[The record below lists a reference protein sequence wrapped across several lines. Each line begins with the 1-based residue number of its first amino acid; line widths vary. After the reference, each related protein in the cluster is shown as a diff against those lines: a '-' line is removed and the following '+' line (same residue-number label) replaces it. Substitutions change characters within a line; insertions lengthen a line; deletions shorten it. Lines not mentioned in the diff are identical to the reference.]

1 MSDMIRRSAWA
12 SLLFLALSACA
23 TEDGRRPNII
33 YILADDMGIGDVA
46 AYNAESRIATPSLDQ
61 LAAEGMRFT
70 DAHTNSAVCTPTRY
84 GILTGRYAW
93 RSRLK
98 KGVLNGHSDHLID
111 LGRDTVASL
120 LQRAGYATAA
130 VGKWHL
136 GMDWQSEDDVPLKAD
151 GVGAIPAAPISNG
164 PNEVGFDYYFGIS
177 ASLNMSPHAY
187 IENDRMQG
195 DLVLLETPEAVKA
208 AGLTGAKIGWFDKA
222 FRQDQVMTT
231 FFDKSIDWIRSRQA
245 DDPDQPFFL
254 YLPLNAPHSPIVPRE
269 EFTGASELSPHGDFV
284 MEVDH
289 HVGRLMAALESLGID
304 DDTLVIFT
312 ADNGVSPMAKLDKMQ
327 AQGHYSSGPY
337 RGLKGSLYEGGHRV
351 PFIAR
356 WPGVIGPGRS
366 SDYHLSTTDLMATVA
381 DIVNTPL
388 ADNAGEDSVSFL
400 AALEG
405 GQVDDAV
412 RGGVVYHS
420 DAGFYSIRDGRWKL
434 VLHEEGGTRRKN
446 PKDKDSPV
454 ANAGSTQ
461 LFDMSADPTERVSVA
476 HENQN
481 IVQRLAGQLQKVI
494 DNGRSTPGPAQHNEP
509 PEGKKPWAGRDRVE
523 ALTGADARPN
533 IVLLMADDLG
543 YGDTGFNGNETI
555 KTPSLDQMAA
565 DGVVMT
571 NFHAGAPVC
580 SPTRGTALTGRHAF
594 RYGIYSANT
603 GFLRPGEI
611 TIPELLL
618 EQGYATG
625 HFGKWHLGTLSKTIS
640 SKGDGRNPEENY
652 SPPEWHGYERSFVTE
667 SAVATWNPAQG
678 GRAEDN
684 PFWDDGVALDPEDPS
699 LGGGAGR
706 VVMDS
711 AIPFIRQAVADGKPF
726 FSVIWFHAPHAPVV
740 AGPDYLAMYEG
751 HGEAAHYYG
760 AITEMDEQIGRLRAE
775 LEALGVADNTFITF
789 TSDNGPE
796 GKEVEGKKAGVT
808 GGLRGRKRSL
818 YEGGVRVPTVTVWPG
833 RVSPGTTTDVPTS
846 TLDYLPTV
854 LDILNIGM
862 PDDRPIDGV
871 SMMPLLNGTANT
883 RPEPIPFWHKNRMA
897 LIQGN
902 LKLVM
907 TPDKPDSDELYDLGE
922 DVAEEQDIAA
932 AHEDV
937 AAALRIRLEA
947 FAESARASDNGADY
961 PDGPRE
967 DK

>member
-1 MSDMIRRSAWA
+1 MTGMICRSALV

-23 TEDGRRPNII
+23 ADDGRHPNII
-33 YILADDMGIGDVA
+33 YILADDMGIGDVG
-46 AYNAESRIATPSLDQ
+46 AYNEESRIATPSLDR

-93 RSRLK
+93 RSPLK
-98 KGVLNGHSDHLID
+98 KGVLNGHSDHLIEPD
-111 LGRDTVASL
+111 RETVASL
-120 LQRAGYATAA
+120 LQSHGYATAA

-136 GMDWQSEDDVPLKAD
+136 GMDWQSENDAAVKAD
-151 GVGAIPAAPISNG
+151 GVGAMPQAAIENG
-164 PNEVGFDYYFGIS
+164 PNAVGFDYYFGIS

-187 IENDRMQG
+187 IENNHMLG
-195 DLVLLETPEAVKA
+195 DLVLLETPEDVKA

-222 FRQDQVMTT
+222 FRQDRVMTT
-231 FFDKSIDWIRSRQA
+231 FFDKSIDWIRSQQA
-245 DDPDQPFFL
+245 DGPDQPFFL

-269 EFTGASELSPHGDFV
+269 EFTGASKLSPHGDFV

-289 HVGRLMAALESLGID
+289 HVGRLLAALDELGID
-304 DDTLVIFT
+304 DETLVIFT

-327 AQGHYSSGPY
+327 AQGHFSSGPY

-356 WPGVIGPGRS
+356 WPGVASPGES

-381 DIVNTPL
+381 DIVNMPL

-405 GQVDDAV
+405 EPVEDAV

-420 DAGFYSIRDGRWKL
+420 DAGFYSIRVGQWKL

-446 PKDKDSPV
+446 PKDLNQPV
-454 ANAGSTQ
+454 QNAGQLQ
-461 LFDMSADPTERVSVA
+461 LFDMKADPTERVSVA
-476 HENQN
+476 DENEDV
-481 IVQRLAGQLQKVI
+481 VQRLAGLLQKYI
-494 DNGRSTPGPAQHNEP
+494 DDGRSTPGPVQDNEP
-509 PEGKKPWAGRDRVE
+509 PDGKKPWAGRDRLE
-523 ALTGADARPN
+523 ALTGADIRPN
-533 IVLLMADDLG
+533 IILLMADDLG
-543 YGDTGFNGNETI
+543 YGDTGFNGNEI
-555 KTPSLDQMAA
+555 IRTPSLDQMAA
-565 DGVVMT
+565 DGVIMT

-594 RYGIYSANT
+594 RYGIYSANK
-603 GFLRPGEI
+603 GFLRPGEV

-625 HFGKWHLGTLSKTIS
+625 HFGKWHLGTLSKTMS

-652 SPPEWHGYERSFVTE
+652 SPPARHGYERSFVTE
-667 SAVATWNPAQG
+667 SAVATWDPALG
-678 GRAEDN
+678 GRAVDN
-684 PFWDDGVALDPEDPS
+684 PFWDDGVALDPELSS
-699 LGGGAGR
+699 LQGGAGR
-706 VVMDS
+706 VVMDR
-711 AIPFIRQAVADGKPF
+711 AIPFIRQAVSDGKPF
-726 FSVIWFHAPHAPVV
+726 FTVIWFHAPHAPVV
-740 AGPDYLAMYEG
+740 AGPEYLAIYEG

-775 LEALGVADNTFITF
+775 LEVLGIADNTFITF

-818 YEGGVRVPTVTVWPG
+818 YEGGVRVPTVTVWPKVVG
-833 RVSPGTTTDVPTS
+833 PGTVTDVPTS

-854 LDILNIGM
+854 LDMLNIAM
-862 PDDRPIDGV
+862 PDERPIDGISLV
-871 SMMPLLNGTANT
+871 PLLTGTANT
-883 RPEPIPFWHKNRMA
+883 RSEPIPFWHKNRMT
-897 LIQGN
+897 LIEGD
-902 LKLVM
+902 LKLVI
-907 TPDKPDSDELYDLGE
+907 TPDKPGSDELYDLGSDRGE
-922 DVAEEQDIAA
+922 ASDIVADYPDIAA
-932 AHEDV
+932 QMRA
-937 AAALRIRLEA
+937 RLEA
-947 FAESARASDNGADY
+947 FEASARSSDTGEDY
-961 PDGPRE
+961 
-967 DK
+967 

>member
-1 MSDMIRRSAWA
+1 MIGMIRRSALV

-23 TEDGRRPNII
+23 AEDGRRPNII
-33 YILADDMGIGDVA
+33 YILADDMGIGDVGV
-46 AYNAESRIATPSLDQ
+46 YNEESRIATPSLDR
-61 LAAEGMRFT
+61 LAAEGTRFT
-70 DAHTNSAVCTPTRY
+70 DAHTSSAVCTPTRY

-93 RSRLK
+93 RSPLK
-98 KGVLNGHSDHLID
+98 KGVLNGHSDHLIEPD
-111 LGRDTVASL
+111 RETVASL
-120 LQRAGYATAA
+120 LKRAGYATAA

-136 GMDWQSEDDVPLKAD
+136 GMDWQSEDDAPVKAD
-151 GVGAIPAAPISNG
+151 GVGAIPDAAIANG
-164 PNEVGFDYYFGIS
+164 PNAVGFDYYFGIS

-187 IENDRMQG
+187 IENDRMLG
-195 DLVLLETPEAVKA
+195 DLVLLEAPEDVKA

-245 DDPDQPFFL
+245 DDSGQPFFL
-254 YLPLNAPHSPIVPRE
+254 YLPLNAPHSPIVPRA

-289 HVGRLMAALESLGID
+289 HVGRLMAALDELGID
-304 DDTLVIFT
+304 DETLVIFT
-312 ADNGVSPMAKLDKMQ
+312 ADNGVSPMAKLEKMQ

-356 WPGVIGPGRS
+356 WPGFARPGEA
-366 SDYHLSTTDLMATVA
+366 SDYHLSTTDLIATVA
-381 DIVNTPL
+381 DITRTPL

-405 GQVDDAV
+405 KQVVDDV

-420 DAGFYSIRDGRWKL
+420 DAGFYAIREGQWKL

-454 ANAGSTQ
+454 AHVGSIQ

-476 HENQN
+476 DENPDV
-481 IVQRLAGQLQKVI
+481 VQRLATLLQKYI
-494 DNGRSTPGPAQHNEP
+494 DDGRSTPGALQSNEP
-509 PEGKKPWAGRDRVE
+509 PVGSKPWAGRDRLE
-523 ALTGADARPN
+523 ALTGAEARPN

-543 YGDTGFNGNETI
+543 YGDTGFNGHEI
-555 KTPSLDQMAA
+555 IQTPSLDQMAA

-594 RYGIYSANT
+594 RYGIYSANR
-603 GFLRPGEI
+603 GHLRPGEI
-611 TIPELLL
+611 TIPELLT

-625 HFGKWHLGTLSKTIS
+625 HFGKWHLGTLSKTMS
-640 SKGDGRNPEENY
+640 SKGEKRAPEENY
-652 SPPEWHGYERSFVTE
+652 SPPAWHGYERSFVTE
-667 SAVATWNPAQG
+667 SAVATWNPSQG
-678 GRAEDN
+678 GRANDN
-684 PFWDDGVALDPEDPS
+684 PFWDDGVAVDPDDPS
-699 LGGGAGR
+699 LSGGAGR
-706 VVMDS
+706 VVMDR
-711 AIPFIRQAVADGKPF
+711 AIPFIRQAVADGRPF
-726 FSVIWFHAPHAPVV
+726 FAVVWFHAPHEPIV
-740 AGPDYLAMYEG
+740 AGPEYLAMYEG

-760 AITEMDEQIGRLRAE
+760 AITEMDEQIGRLRVE
-775 LEALGVADNTFITF
+775 LESLGVADNTFITF

-796 GKEVEGKKAGVT
+796 GKEAKGKKAGTT

-818 YEGGVRVPTVTVWPG
+818 YEGGVRVPTVTVWPKVAG
-833 RVSPGTTTDVPTS
+833 PGTVTDVPTS

-854 LDILNIGM
+854 LDMLNIEM

-871 SMMPLLNGTANT
+871 SLIPLLSGTANT
-883 RPEPIPFWHKNRMA
+883 RAEPIPFWHKNRMT
-897 LIQGN
+897 LIEGE
-902 LKLVM
+902 LKLVI
-907 TPDKPDSDELYDLGE
+907 TPDKPDSDELYDLGSDRGE
-922 DVAEEQDIAA
+922 ASDIVADHPDIAA
-932 AHEDV
+932 EMRA
-937 AAALRIRLEA
+937 RLEA
-947 FAESARASDNGADY
+947 FEASARSSDEGEDY
-961 PDGPRE
+961 
-967 DK
+967 